1 MLKNNLGWEFISSEP
16 KIKIK
21 EGIYLGENKIV
32 EKNNNILISD
42 EYKDEKKIKWLFR
55 LIQ

>member
-16 KIKIK
+16 KIKIN

-42 EYKDEKKIKWLFR
+42 EYEDEKK
-55 LIQ
+55 